1 MASLFIKMEV
11 LIMSEKI
18 YKTMGKM
25 GGWGITSGIILIV
38 MGLTIGVLHIIYG
51 GKLLMDRKDITF

>member
-1 MASLFIKMEV
+1 
-11 LIMSEKI
+11 MSEKI